1 MAGLVGKRL
10 MGAKI
15 LFLPDEPFATG
26 GNCIYFWR
34 DSLQTPTADF
44 ENTGGEVHTAI
55 PNRRSKSRTKAAALA
70 EHQDM
75 SRFRTPRSA
84 ARMRVDFRQMSSI
97 HFPPEALARALT
109 RSMDHYPPLS
119 FAGVAYANAASKN
132 LHGRGRPMPQ
142 KPFVARRLPAMAR
155 HGERSHERRSCVGL
169 ELC

>member
-1 MAGLVGKRL
+1 VVGLVGKRL
-10 MGAKI
+10 WGAKI
-15 LFLPDEPFATG
+15 LVLPDEPFATG

-34 DSLQTPTADF
+34 DSLQIPTADF
-44 ENTGGEVHTAI
+44 ENTGG
-55 PNRRSKSRTKAAALA
+55 RSIQLFQIDDPSHAQKQRLSRSTK
-70 EHQDM
+70 M
-75 SRFRTPRSA
+75 VSRFRTARSA
-84 ARMRVDFRQMSSI
+84 ARMRVDFREMSSI
-97 HFPPEALARALT
+97 HFSPEALARALT

-142 KPFVARRLPAMAR
+142 KPFVARRSPAMAR